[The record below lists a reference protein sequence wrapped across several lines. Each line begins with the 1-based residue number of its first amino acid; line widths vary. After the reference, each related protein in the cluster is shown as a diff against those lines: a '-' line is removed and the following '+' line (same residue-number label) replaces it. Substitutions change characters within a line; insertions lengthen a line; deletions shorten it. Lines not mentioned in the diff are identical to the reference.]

1 VRNTKLRLID
11 RALLPLRR
19 FVFFSTR
26 KLGARLIK
34 TVWIAAVC
42 LATIGGLFATRVT
55 ASMYP
60 AEETAADPMA
70 TAGLLQ
76 DTLTR
81 ADKFGAA
88 YTGSATDA
96 VAVLPAKRADLIQ
109 TALKKPARHG
119 SLQALH
125 PNAKRIAGVL
135 PKPRPKTRMADND
148 RSTGAASNCA
158 QLNGPG
164 GIVTWF
170 NDWLHCGS

>member
-1 VRNTKLRLID
+1 
-11 RALLPLRR
+11 
-19 FVFFSTR
+19 
-26 KLGARLIK
+26 
-34 TVWIAAVC
+34 
-42 LATIGGLFATRVT
+42 
-55 ASMYP
+55 MYP

-70 TAGLLQ
+70 TSGLLQ

-96 VAVLPAKRADLIQ
+96 VAVLLATRVDLTQ
-109 TALKKPARHG
+109 TAPKKTARHG

-135 PKPRPKTRMADND
+135 PRPRPKTRMADND
-148 RSTGAASNCA
+148 RSTGAAGNCA